1 MCFLF
6 ISCIVYFFTRIKLP
20 ERNVFVCFVLF
31 STLSAQ
37 NWAWQKDT
45 ESMNK
50 WSQYYFEEI
59 KSKIAS

>member
-1 MCFLF
+1 M
-6 ISCIVYFFTRIKLP
+6 
-20 ERNVFVCFVLF
+20 FVCFVLF

-37 NWAWQKDT
+37 NWAWQKET

-59 KSKIAS
+59 KSQIAS